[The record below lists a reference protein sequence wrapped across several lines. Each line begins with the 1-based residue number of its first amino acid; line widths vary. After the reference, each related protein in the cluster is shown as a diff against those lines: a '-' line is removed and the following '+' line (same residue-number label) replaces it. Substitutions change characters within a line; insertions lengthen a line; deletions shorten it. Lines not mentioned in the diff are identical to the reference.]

1 MSQVNCTL
9 LVNLAIRILQLR
21 MLKLEDLK
29 LDNLNILMLLSSL
42 KLMLSLVLIL
52 DKGVKLALTHS

>member
-1 MSQVNCTL
+1 MSQVDCTL
-9 LVNLAIRILQLR
+9 LVKLVIRILQLR
-21 MLKLEDLK
+21 MLKLEDFK